1 MTEYEA
7 GEKRPLDHGVKI
19 RAKLKRGTGTRD
31 QDTLVIEGRGE
42 DNIEAAEE
50 FNAALD
56 VAEKNDW
63 VERLREL
70 QPGESDG

>member
-19 RAKLKRGTGTRD
+19 RAKVKRGTGTRD

-42 DNIEAAEE
+42 DNIEAAAE

-56 VAEKNDW
+56 VAEQNDW
-63 VERLREL
+63 AERLREL
-70 QPGESDG
+70 QSGESDE